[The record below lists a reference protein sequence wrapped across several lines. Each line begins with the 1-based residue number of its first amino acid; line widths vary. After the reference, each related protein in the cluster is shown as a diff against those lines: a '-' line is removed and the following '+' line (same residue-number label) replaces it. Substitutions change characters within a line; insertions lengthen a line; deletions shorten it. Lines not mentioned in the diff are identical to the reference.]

1 MIAETAITTHSHITT
16 FSQSEK
22 QRLPPCLHRGVDLKE
37 EGAAR
42 VQRTSTPQN
51 KWLTRNSLRDSTCRA
66 PMIGNH
72 KWREIKTYAD
82 IKYSETKVV
91 LEQRMKGNEVS
102 AVSFHSSHFAH
113 PSPGWNFP
121 HRLLAANRGR
131 LRSFWSQS
139 ALSIQLC
146 SRETGSKNK
155 KKTHKK
161 RSLQCASPV
170 SQLCWQDILQA

>member
-1 MIAETAITTHSHITT
+1 METAITTHSHITT

-22 QRLPPCLHRGVDLKE
+22 QRLPPCSHPGVDLKK

-42 VQRTSTPQN
+42 VQRKSTQQN

-66 PMIGNH
+66 SMIGNQV
-72 KWREIKTYAD
+72 KTYTY

-91 LEQRMKGNEVS
+91 SEKRMKGNEVS

-113 PSPGWNFP
+113 LNSGWNFLR
-121 HRLLAANRGR
+121 RLLAAIWGHRC
-131 LRSFWSQS
+131 SFCLQS

-146 SRETGSKNK
+146 SRETESKDK
-155 KKTHKK
+155 KKT
-161 RSLQCASPV
+161 
-170 SQLCWQDILQA
+170 